1 MRRFGQFIAALGL
14 VLGTFVA
21 LSLFLPL
28 TVSGWSWLIAVGM
41 VKLSLLSSLGCRVH
55 WPAAHELSIGVP
67 SATSLLTAA
76 PAIDVARLRASIV
89 PFVGSQLMV

>member
-1 MRRFGQFIAALGL
+1 MRRVGQFLAALGL

-41 VKLSLLSSLGCRVH
+41 VKLSLLSSLGLIAGGAFLQRL
-55 WPAAHELSIGVP
+55 ARRREQLELESGATPVP
-67 SATSLLTAA
+67 
-76 PAIDVARLRASIV
+76 
-89 PFVGSQLMV
+89 

>member
-1 MRRFGQFIAALGL
+1 MRRFGQFLASLGL

-41 VKLSLLSSLGCRVH
+41 VKLSLLSSLGLIAGGAFLQRL
-55 WPAAHELSIGVP
+55 ARRREQLELESGATPVP
-67 SATSLLTAA
+67 
-76 PAIDVARLRASIV
+76 
-89 PFVGSQLMV
+89 

>member
-1 MRRFGQFIAALGL
+1 MRRFGQFLAALGL

-41 VKLSLLSSLGCRVH
+41 VKLSLLSSLGLIAGGAFLQRL
-55 WPAAHELSIGVP
+55 ARRRERRELESGATPVP
-67 SATSLLTAA
+67 
-76 PAIDVARLRASIV
+76 P
-89 PFVGSQLMV
+89 P